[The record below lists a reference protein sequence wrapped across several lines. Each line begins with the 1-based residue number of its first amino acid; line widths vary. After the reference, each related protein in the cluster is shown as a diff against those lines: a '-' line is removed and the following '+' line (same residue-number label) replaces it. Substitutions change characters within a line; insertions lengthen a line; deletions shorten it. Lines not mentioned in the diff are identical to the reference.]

1 VRNRTVPMRNIW
13 DVSTT
18 ETAPGSD
25 VGRYQRHLPEQ
36 KLLLEQHYPQFVAHV
51 AGECRLLTDY
61 VRREFEEYLLHG
73 CPTMAKALKIFAISR
88 YKDPA
93 KLYCCAE

>member
-1 VRNRTVPMRNIW
+1 MSHSAAAREAT
-13 DVSTT
+13 
-18 ETAPGSD
+18 PGSD
-25 VGRYQRHLPEQ
+25 VGRYQHHRPEQ
-36 KLLLEQHYPQFVAHV
+36 TLLYQIIEQHYPQLVARM
-51 AGECRLLTDY
+51 AGEGWLLTDY

-73 CPTMAKALKIFAISR
+73 YPTMAEALKIIAISR